1 MQHRIIFKYLT
12 GRKRGTSE
20 VFPLPRFALELKI
33 GRDPVCEVRFDPQA
47 DTAVS
52 RHHASIQWTE
62 EEPRVYNIV
71 DLLSSNG
78 TFVNSRRVEN
88 TAPLRDGDIVEF
100 GRGGPTVR
108 VEIYSESGHDQPLP
122 PATKSLEKV
131 PLAVEHTMKH
141 KIIKY

>member
-1 MQHRIIFKYLT
+1 MQHRIVFKYLS

-20 VFPLPRFALELKI
+20 VFALPRFASELKI
-33 GRDPVCEVRFDPQA
+33 GRDPICEVRFDPLA

-52 RHHASIQWTE
+52 RHHASLQWTD
-62 EEPRVYNIV
+62 EEPRSYSIV

-88 TAPLRDGDIVEF
+88 SAPLKDGDIVEF
-100 GRGGPTVR
+100 GRGGPTAR
-108 VEIYSESGHDQPLP
+108 VEIQAEGGFDVAQP
-122 PATKSLEKV
+122 PATKTMDKA

-141 KIIKY
+141 KIIKF